1 MTFVATQELNDAMLV
16 GGIDA
21 ALDDDPTNHAYAVL
35 FDAAAVPLVTM
46 VFAKPAA
53 TLVAHELVFAQA
65 DPTGDFILTQ
75 GNAASFELYSGANQL
90 LLSGDVSDEAG
101 TGALKVKGTTGT
113 LLYAG
118 ARAILGEL
126 KFV

>member
-1 MTFVATQELNDAMLV
+1 MTFTATQVLNDAMLV
-16 GGIDA
+16 GGIDSV
-21 ALDDDPTNHAYAVL
+21 LDDDPVNHAYAVL
-35 FDAAAVPLVTM
+35 FDGAAVPLVTM
-46 VFAKPAA
+46 VFTKPAA
-53 TLVAHELVFAQA
+53 TLVDHTLVFGQEDAS
-65 DPTGDFILTQ
+65 GDFILTQ
-75 GNAASFELYSGANQL
+75 GNAASFQLYSGTNTL

-101 TGALKVKGTTGT
+101 TGALKVKGTAGT

>member
-1 MTFVATQELNDAMLV
+1 MSFVATQELNDAMLV
-16 GGIDA
+16 GGIDS
-21 ALDDDPTNHAYAVL
+21 ALDDDAMNHAYAIL
-35 FDAAAVPLVTM
+35 FDGAAVPLVTM
-46 VFAKPAA
+46 VFSKPAA
-53 TLVAHELVFAQA
+53 TLIDHTLVFDQQ
-65 DPTGDFILTQ
+65 DPSGDFILTQ
-75 GNAASFELYSGANQL
+75 GNAASFQLYSGANRL

-101 TGALKVKGTTGT
+101 SGALKLRGTTGT